1 MPQQLTRRALL
12 ARAAAAG
19 VAVALAPVIAPH
31 RAFAAR
37 DSFWR
42 MDATTQAE
50 LVRRG
55 EVSPLELVEAAI
67 ARIERLDPAL
77 NAVVA
82 PLFDRARDMARG
94 PLPDGPFRGVPYLI
108 KDLNDLAGAPTSNGS
123 RLFAEYVAAQSE
135 PYVART
141 LAAGVIPVGKSN
153 TPEFGLIAT
162 TESLQLG
169 PCRNPW
175 NTEFTPGGSSG
186 GAAAAVAAG
195 LVPFAHATD
204 GGGSIRIPASC
215 CGLFGL
221 KPSRGRLGPG
231 EVGGGDIS
239 VQHCVSRS
247 VRDSATLFAAA
258 EYRGSDAVLP
268 PLGLVTGPAK
278 QRLRIAFSTRS
289 YTGGAPHPDV
299 EAAAQR
305 AARLCADLGHEVV
318 EAAPAIDGGQYI
330 DAFMTVWSSFAA
342 GVRKIAEQRGLDPAA
357 VLEPWTLGL
366 AALYNRK
373 PAGAMEAAIAHFARV
388 QHAYDAFFERYDV
401 LLTPTLAAPPVRV
414 GEQAPTIEYAS
425 LYERVLDWVDYTP
438 VHNGAGNAA
447 MSVPLGTSS
456 MGLPIGVQFA
466 APQGGERRL
475 FELAYELEAAAPWG
489 GRWPGTV

>member
-12 ARAAAAG
+12 ARAATAG
-19 VAVALAPVIAPH
+19 VAVALAPVIAPQ

-37 DSFWR
+37 DPFWR
-42 MDATTQAE
+42 MDATAQAD

-67 ARIERLDPAL
+67 ERIERLDPVL

-82 PLFDRARDMARG
+82 PLFDQARDMARG
-94 PLPDGPFRGVPYLI
+94 ALPEGPFRGVPYLI

-123 RLFAEYVAAQSE
+123 RLFADYVAAQSE

-195 LVPFAHATD
+195 MVPFAHATD

-221 KPSRGRLGPG
+221 KPSTPP
-231 EVGGGDIS
+231 S
-239 VQHCVSRS
+239 SARS
-247 VRDSATLFAAA
+247 W
-258 EYRGSDAVLP
+258 G
-268 PLGLVTGPAK
+268 
-278 QRLRIAFSTRS
+278 TRS
-289 YTGGAPHPDV
+289 SKRRRPST
-299 EAAAQR
+299 
-305 AARLCADLGHEVV
+305 
-318 EAAPAIDGGQYI
+318 
-330 DAFMTVWSSFAA
+330 A
-342 GVRKIAEQRGLDPAA
+342 GS
-357 VLEPWTLGL
+357 TS
-366 AALYNRK
+366 
-373 PAGAMEAAIAHFARV
+373 
-388 QHAYDAFFERYDV
+388 
-401 LLTPTLAAPPVRV
+401 TP
-414 GEQAPTIEYAS
+414 S
-425 LYERVLDWVDYTP
+425 
-438 VHNGAGNAA
+438 
-447 MSVPLGTSS
+447 
-456 MGLPIGVQFA
+456 
-466 APQGGERRL
+466 
-475 FELAYELEAAAPWG
+475 
-489 GRWPGTV
+489 